1 MNFTADRIALMSIA
15 QFHAAVQGYMK
26 ANSSGNAE
34 DSEYLTEQEYIRVLS
49 EEKMAGRA

>member
-1 MNFTADRIALMSIA
+1 MNFTADKIDLMSIA
-15 QFHAAVQGYMK
+15 QFHAAIQGYLK
-26 ANSSGNAE
+26 ANTSGAE